1 MQRITLRS
9 AAQIDMPDTID
20 GLADLFEKRE
30 KGAGEKM
37 RKFLT
42 QAKYKYDV
50 GMADFVQR

>member
-50 GMADFVQR
+50 GMADLL